1 MKQAFAVPATSPLHI
16 ALNELVDAAI
26 VEKDATHIHLADR
39 EHPSPVYHD
48 IIKGIFS
55 RINQLAP
62 SGEAVSR

>member
-1 MKQAFAVPATSPLHI
+1 MS
-16 ALNELVDAAI
+16 D
-26 VEKDATHIHLADR
+26 LADG

-62 SGEAVSR
+62 